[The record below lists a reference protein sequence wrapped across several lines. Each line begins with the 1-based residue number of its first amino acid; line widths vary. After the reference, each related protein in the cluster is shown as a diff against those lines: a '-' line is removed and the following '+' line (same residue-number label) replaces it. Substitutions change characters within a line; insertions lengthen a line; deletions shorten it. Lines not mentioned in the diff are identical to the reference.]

1 MQSGKKDS
9 LFFPSPHMDMS
20 GKLIIKAQ
28 LGDDIRRIPIL
39 NEDLTYDDLLLMMQ
53 RVFRGQLKN
62 SDDVTIKYK
71 DEDGDLITIFDSSDL
86 SFAKSV
92 SRILRITLFVNG
104 HPRPMEHSMVREFRK
119 ELAHIRDRIN
129 FLFDRLELA
138 ETEAKKASVS
148 QLQTAPKPVQTAPVV
163 EKETPREVIKPVDPQ
178 VRVHAAMFD
187 PLNQQSDG
195 KGVDQFAQIGKQP
208 VYNGKTVN
216 QTSNDL
222 TSSTSQLFQASN
234 QPSQSG
240 PSMFGPSQQALPT
253 TSSQTPYPS
262 NQPYNPSAS
271 STPPPQPPPQPYKPT
286 PSQAPTNNQGYNQT
300 ASSYTGPTSETY
312 SQNYNYQPTSS
323 APPSTVSA
331 PTQSYA
337 GTNQA
342 QVYISGGDSNY
353 PSGTAAYGA
362 SNVNPYSRTAGGTGY
377 PQQPQGAGYDYTA
390 SGQYPSG
397 YQPQYPNY

>member
-1 MQSGKKDS
+1 MQSSKDG
-9 LFFPSPHMDMS
+9 LFFPSPHMDMN

-53 RVFRGQLKN
+53 RVFRGLLKN

-86 SFAKSV
+86 SYAKSV

-104 HPRPMEHSMVREFRK
+104 HPRPMEHDMVRELRR

-129 FLFDRLELA
+129 FLFDRLECA

-148 QLQTAPKPVQTAPVV
+148 QIRSTTTAVNHVPPAPVA
-163 EKETPREVIKPVDPQ
+163 EKETPPEVMKPPVDPQ

-187 PLNQQSDG
+187 PLNQPDS
-195 KGVDQFAQIGKQP
+195 KGIDQFAQIGKQP
-208 VYNGKTVN
+208 VYNGQSVN
-216 QTSNDL
+216 QTPSDL
-222 TSSTSQLFQASN
+222 TSSSSQLFPASN
-234 QPSQSG
+234 QPSQPGAG
-240 PSMFGPSQQALPT
+240 PAGMFGSGQQIPPT
-253 TSSQTPYPS
+253 TSQAAYPS
-262 NQPYNPSAS
+262 NQQYNPTAS
-271 STPPPQPPPQPYKPT
+271 STPPPQPYKPVI
-286 PSQAPTNNQGYNQT
+286 SQAPTTNQPYNQGYT
-300 ASSYTGPTSETY
+300 APT

-323 APPSTVSA
+323 APPPPSVSA

-337 GTNQA
+337 GTSQA
-342 QVYISGGDSNY
+342 QVYIGGDTTY
-353 PSGTAAYGA
+353 PSGTSGYGA
-362 SNVNPYSRTAGGTGY
+362 GNVNPYSRSTGGPGY
-377 PQQPQGAGYDYTA
+377 VQPAQGAAYDYNV
-390 SGQYPSG
+390 SGQYPTN